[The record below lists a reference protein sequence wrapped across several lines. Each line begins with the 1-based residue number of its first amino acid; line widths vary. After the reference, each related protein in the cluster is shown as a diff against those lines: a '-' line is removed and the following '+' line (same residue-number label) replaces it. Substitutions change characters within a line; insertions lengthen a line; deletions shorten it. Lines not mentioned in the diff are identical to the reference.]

1 MLCSTKLQI
10 FRQIAPKSQQ
20 NQCNIAEQRL
30 KMHSI
35 GNNIVALSHCIFNIS
50 AQKKIDNISPIAGRS
65 CRARRKV
72 KRTFENSGFYDII
85 KIIG

>member
-50 AQKKIDNISPIAGRS
+50 AQKRLTTFLQLQAEAAEHGAKSKEPLKIQASMI
-65 CRARRKV
+65 
-72 KRTFENSGFYDII
+72 
-85 KIIG
+85 